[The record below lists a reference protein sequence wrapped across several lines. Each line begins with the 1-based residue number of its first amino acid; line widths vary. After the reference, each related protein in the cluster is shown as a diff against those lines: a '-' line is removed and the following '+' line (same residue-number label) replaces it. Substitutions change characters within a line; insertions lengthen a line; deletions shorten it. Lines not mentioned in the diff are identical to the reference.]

1 MNNKSISTLFLGII
15 LATVCT
21 STSAQVN
28 PQASIYFQNQY
39 LANPAMAGLNKGLN
53 LNLGYKNE
61 WNASD
66 GAPVNQ
72 SLTAE
77 SRVFKKLGLGIALL
91 NDAAGLL
98 KCNKLTTSLAY
109 HIPLS
114 DPSEHLSFGVSGA
127 WFMQRLNNE
136 EIIANPNDPII
147 TAFQNKKTVFD
158 TDLGLAYSKKNITFQ
173 AALYQL
179 KNMLDNNNAVPNE
192 YGLFYVSLRYRWKN
206 QNFSIS
212 PILSL
217 RGIRDYQDV
226 IDLGTEIGIAD
237 NKIKFSALYHTD
249 QSATAGISYNYKG
262 KFQILSLYHTASKK
276 LTYSTGNT
284 FELAFNLKLFG
295 ENQ

>member
-1 MNNKSISTLFLGII
+1 MNNKYIINFCLGII
-15 LATVCT
+15 LAAAGL
-21 STSAQVN
+21 SSFAQVN
-28 PQASIYFQNQY
+28 PQGSIYFQNQY
-39 LANPAMAGLNKGLN
+39 LANPAMAGLNKGLS

-61 WNASD
+61 WNASE
-66 GAPVNQ
+66 GSPVNQ

-77 SRVFKKLGLGIALL
+77 SRFFKKLGLGIALL
-91 NDAAGLL
+91 NDDAGLL
-98 KCNKLTTSLAY
+98 KRNKLTTSLAY

-114 DPSEHLSFGVSGA
+114 DPSEHLSFGVSGVL
-127 WFMQRLNNE
+127 FMQSLNNE

-147 TAFQNKKTVFD
+147 IAFQNKKNVLD
-158 TDLGLAYSKKNITFQ
+158 TDFGLAYSKKNITFQ

-179 KNMLDNNNAVPNE
+179 KNILDNNNTVPNE
-192 YGLFYVSLRYRWKN
+192 YGLFYISMGYRWNK

-212 PILSL
+212 PIVSL

-226 IDLGTEIGIAD
+226 IDLGTELGIAE

-249 QSATAGISYNYKG
+249 QSATAGISYSYKG

-295 ENQ
+295 KSE